1 MIPSLDD
8 FVSMM
13 LPALAAIVVAMAF
26 DLPAKLRN
34 MLGN

>member
-1 MIPSLDD
+1 MIPDADD

-13 LPALAAIVVAMAF
+13 LPALVAVVVALAL
-26 DLPAKLRN
+26 DLPAKVRN